1 MANDLPGKFIGIVLA
16 FVLTVIMPFV
26 TVQVE
31 NEMMDRRMIINN
43 VTDFID
49 EVIDSRNITD
59 AMIDELN
66 VSLASYGVTVNYEIS
81 RYARSV
87 NSDPITDSNYYVTYL
102 PQEDTTTFNKG
113 DKISVRVYTVGY
125 SSSGA
130 LAHKL
135 TGMFV
140 KDLDETITARVR

>member
-1 MANDLPGKFIGIVLA
+1 MANDLPGKFIGLVLA
-16 FVLTVIMPFV
+16 FVLTVLMPFV

-31 NEMMDRRMIINN
+31 SEMMDRRMIINH

-49 EVIDSRNITD
+49 EVIDSRNVTD
-59 AMIDELN
+59 AMIDDLN

-87 NSDPITDSNYYVTYL
+87 NADPITEADYYVTYL
-102 PQEDTTTFNKG
+102 PQDDTTTYNKG

>member
-87 NSDPITDSNYYVTYL
+87 NADPITDSNYYVTYL